1 MHVSDNF
8 RDAISK
14 LNCTHETRI
23 QIKAPTV
30 THRGINNLPNSF

>member
-14 LNCTHETRI
+14 LSYTNETRI
-23 QIKAPTV
+23 QIKV
-30 THRGINNLPNSF
+30 YRGITNLPNSF

>member
-14 LNCTHETRI
+14 LNCTYETRI
-23 QIKAPTV
+23 QIKAY
-30 THRGINNLPNSF
+30 RGITNLPNSF

>member
-23 QIKAPTV
+23 QIKAY
-30 THRGINNLPNSF
+30 RGITNLPNSF